1 MDDSKA
7 PIVNL
12 GKETR
17 RDIAGAIRELSRQ
30 FREQRDE
37 KKTRS
42 FADNIAHGIATGG
55 SISGSVKDA
64 VGVSAEK
71 AKDRFK
77 KAIDPVQIVKRL
89 TGSKLATVLAGK
101 ALGRNPTKVRSI
113 ADIPEPF
120 SPEQQQQDT
129 SPTPYTTPQESPSQV
144 GSEKNSGVFA
154 DMLKYM
160 GLINLQVASIAK
172 KLGANVGRNAK
183 GQFNKMNAPQE
194 KILADIQNQLI
205 LSHTEDKAYQQHDAD
220 LEEEQAKSHTEDKAY
235 QQHDADLEE
244 EQAKLLRQSDAL
256 QKHALEE
263 AERAQDRAGRQGHP
277 DESPSQIG
285 RHGLIA
291 SMLGKGAGHKDEGSG
306 IFGGLARF
314 GSSALGLGG
323 AAAAAGGLALKAIRH
338 PIKALK
344 SVAGAAGKFLAH
356 PIETTKAAVSA
367 IKTMAGIAPKAAAA
381 VGGIAPKAAEA
392 ITKAP
397 GVVSN
402 VAKGGKKA
410 IGSLVTKLMPGMM
423 KKYGGKLAGSLVP
436 GIGTLIGAGMTVGS
450 LLKGDWIGAGLNAVG
465 MIPYAGLATIPAAIA
480 REVYS
485 DVYDGA
491 DPFTDPLRA
500 ERMPELLASVR
511 EQVGNWISGK
521 EQSPTQVADAD
532 KKEEAIAGTSPTP
545 TTTPTTPTTPTPMVD
560 AAVAAAKEP
569 AGKLGSEGLWEKF
582 EREERSSPTVSPV
595 PPKIGGDQL
604 NALSREQVSSRSIN
618 GDGSV
623 SQSPP
628 VVMNSNPTTNITN
641 QMSQKMGSTR
651 NTDSSFLRRQD
662 ASAFAT

>member
-42 FADNIAHGIATGG
+42 FADNIAHGIASGG
-55 SISGSVKDA
+55 SLSGSIQDAAGVAIEKRKD
-64 VGVSAEK
+64 S
-71 AKDRFK
+71 FK

-89 TGSKLATVLAGK
+89 TGSKLATVLAGR

-120 SPEQQQQDT
+120 SPEQQGD
-129 SPTPYTTPQESPSQV
+129 SPMPYTTPQESPSQV

-205 LSHTEDKAYQQHDAD
+205 LSHK
-220 LEEEQAKSHTEDKAY
+220 EDKAY

-263 AERAQDRAGRQGHP
+263 AERAQDRLRGQGHP
-277 DESPSQIG
+277 DESPSQIAG
-285 RHGLIA
+285 HGLIT
-291 SMLGKGAGHKDEGSG
+291 SMLGKGAGHKVEGSG

-314 GSSALGLGG
+314 GGSALGIGG
-323 AAAAAGGLALKAIRH
+323 ALAAGGLALKAIRH

-344 SVAGAAGKFLAH
+344 SMAGAAGKFLAH
-356 PIETTKAAVSA
+356 PIETTKAAASA

-381 VGGIAPKAAEA
+381 AVGAVAPKAAEA

-397 GVVSN
+397 GVVSK

-423 KKYGGKLAGSLVP
+423 KKYGGKLAGSLIP

-450 LLKGDWIGAGLNAVG
+450 LLRGDWIGAGLNAVG

-491 DPFTDPLRA
+491 DPVTDPLRA
-500 ERMPELLASVR
+500 QRMPELLASVR

-521 EQSPTQVADAD
+521 EQSPTQVVEDQKAETAS
-532 KKEEAIAGTSPTP
+532 GVSPTP
-545 TTTPTTPTTPTPMVD
+545 TPTE
-560 AAVAAAKEP
+560 AVAARKGP
-569 AGKLGSEGLWEKF
+569 KLGSEGLWEKF
-582 EREERSSPTVSPV
+582 EREESGVLSPTASSVL
-595 PPKIGGDQL
+595 PKIGGDQL
-604 NALSREQVSSRSIN
+604 NALSREQAASRSIN

-628 VVMNSNPTTNITN
+628 VIMNSNPTTNITN

-662 ASAFAT
+662 ASVFAN